1 MPTLHEIIAS
11 EIKEDLFSWESIYPD
26 LHPQQVLKTLMVLW
40 SKAFESSFDDYN
52 PMIPRNTIRQNCLRH
67 PPNPP
72 PPPPCQLD
80 DVEFE
85 LETTNILDNTN
96 FNTNLIFT
104 NQSDN
109 NDNNNSNEISI
120 TNTSAFPDLIPES
133 FENIRKIRQKM
144 SVNEM
149 SFDECENVIRH
160 KIETMFLVIVLIS
173 SLTMLYILPNSDTSN

>member
-11 EIKEDLFSWESIYPD
+11 EIKEDLFSWESIYPH
-26 LHPQQVLKTLMVLW
+26 LQPQQVLKTLMSLW

-52 PMIPRNTIRQNCLRH
+52 SITSRNAIMQNSLRH

-80 DVEFE
+80 DVEYE
-85 LETTNILDNTN
+85 LETTNILDSTIIDTN
-96 FNTNLIFT
+96 PIFT
-104 NQSDN
+104 NQSDD
-109 NDNNNSNEISI
+109 NDKKNSNEISI
-120 TNTSAFPDLIPES
+120 SNTSAFPDLIPES
-133 FENIRKIRQKM
+133 FENIQKIRQKM

-160 KIETMFLVIVLIS
+160 KIETVFLVIVLIS
-173 SLTMLYILPNSDTSN
+173 SLAMLYILPNTDTSN

>member
-26 LHPQQVLKTLMVLW
+26 LHPQQVLKTLMALW
-40 SKAFESSFDDYN
+40 SNAFESSFDDYN
-52 PMIPRNTIRQNCLRH
+52 SIIPRNTIVKSCLRH

-80 DVEFE
+80 DVEYE
-85 LETTNILDNTN
+85 LETTNILENTIIDNN
-96 FNTNLIFT
+96 PIFT
-104 NQSDN
+104 NQSDY
-109 NDNNNSNEISI
+109 NDKNNSNEISI

-133 FENIRKIRQKM
+133 FENIQKIRQKM
-144 SVNEM
+144 SVNEI

-160 KIETMFLVIVLIS
+160 KIETMFLVIVLIC
-173 SLTMLYILPNSDTSN
+173 SLALLYILPNFDT